1 VDFFPGQRQGW
12 GLSFLINLERSVEG
26 RSPGSLSWGG
36 LANTYFWIDPTAN
49 IGGLMMTQVIP
60 FADPAILGAYRGF
73 ERAVYEELT
82 SAKAA
87 LSLGTAPR

>member
-1 VDFFPGQRQGW
+1 
-12 GLSFLINLERSVEG
+12 LSFLINLERSVEG

-49 IGGLMMTQVIP
+49 IGGLMMMQVIP
-60 FADPAILGAYRGF
+60 FADPAILGAYRAF